1 MERDNSIK
9 ATFENL
15 QKGETE
21 ANKVISSELNLAL
34 EELKLLVERGQKEAA
49 LRGITKLQEA
59 INLLMVDV
67 SYSDAIRH
75 RLELEALGSRPPSGL
90 PQFQA

>member
-1 MERDNSIK
+1 MDRDNSIK

-34 EELKLLVERGQKEAA
+34 EELKLLVERGQKAA
-49 LRGITKLQEA
+49 AIRGIAKLQEA

-67 SYSDAIRH
+67 SYSASIRH
-75 RLELEALGSRPPSGL
+75 RLELEVLSSRPPSGI
-90 PQFQA
+90 PVFQA